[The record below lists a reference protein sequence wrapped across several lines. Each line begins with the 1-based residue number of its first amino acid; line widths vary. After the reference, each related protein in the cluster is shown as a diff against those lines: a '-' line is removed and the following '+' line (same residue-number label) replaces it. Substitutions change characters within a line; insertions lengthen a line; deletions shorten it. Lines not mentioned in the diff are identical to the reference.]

1 MNALDMAQDELVAA
15 ESARDKAEQQDGN
28 AYWRSRSERHY
39 QQAQAYAA
47 VAQAEQLKRIADMME
62 GYLAVYADPAVFSG
76 SDKHDLHH

>member
-1 MNALDMAQDELVAA
+1 MNALDLAQEELSAA
-15 ESARDKAEQQDGN
+15 ESAHDKAEQQDGN
-28 AYWRSRSERHY
+28 AYWRGRAERHY
-39 QQAQAYAA
+39 NQAAVYAA